1 MRGDT
6 NLIACLEPS
15 TIFCIFSFYSL
26 RDEVR
31 RVHVYQV
38 VPSRLH
44 LLEALVANRGF
55 LHKKLERTGSP
66 V

>member
-55 LHKKLERTGSP
+55 IPS
-66 V
+66 